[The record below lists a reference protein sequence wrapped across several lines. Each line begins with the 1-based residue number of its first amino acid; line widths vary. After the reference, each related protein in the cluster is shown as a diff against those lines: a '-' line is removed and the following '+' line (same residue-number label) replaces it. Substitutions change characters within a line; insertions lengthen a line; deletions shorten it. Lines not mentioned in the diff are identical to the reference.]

1 MGLYRRLLWSTILV
15 LSTLVTQIPTASAE
29 NKEYHVI
36 LNYDS
41 SKSFECLIQQTENL
55 AQTKLNQ
62 EFTENPDITSIS
74 LMILGERNGQV
85 VPLMMIAT
93 VSRSQWQ

>member
-15 LSTLVTQIPTASAE
+15 LSTLVTQIAAASAE
-29 NKEYHVI
+29 IKEYHVI
-36 LNYDS
+36 LNSDS
-41 SKSFECLIQQTENL
+41 SKSFEGLIQQTENL
-55 AQTKLNQ
+55 AQIKINQ

-74 LMILGERNGQV
+74 IMILGERNGQV
-85 VPLMMIAT
+85 VPLMIAR